1 MVAMTLPIDAQIM
14 DALAALLRGTAATED
29 RSDIP
34 GVGALFLDA
43 ARVASEP
50 DGVVI
55 KLDQE
60 GEAIDR
66 VLNACQV
73 VSTLPVVITITKPRT
88 PGDPPNWRI
97 LGPFCAAVHARIMA
111 GRRDLGGLCIDIES
125 RGRIHEANPQA
136 CEIKMIYNAT
146 YYTAISNITLHEETG
161 A

>member
-1 MVAMTLPIDAQIM
+1 MTLPIDAQIM
-14 DALAALLRGTAATED
+14 DALAALLRGAAATED
-29 RSDIP
+29 QSDIA

-60 GEAIDR
+60 GEALDR
-66 VLNACQV
+66 VLSACQV
-73 VSTLPVVITITKPRT
+73 VSTLPVVITISKPRK

-111 GRRDLGGLCIDIES
+111 GRRDLEGLCIDIES
-125 RGRIHEANPQA
+125 RGRIHEHNLQA
-136 CEIKMIYNAT
+136 CEVRMIYNVT
-146 YYTAISNITLHEETG
+146 YYTAISNITLHEEG
-161 A
+161 NA

>member
-1 MVAMTLPIDAQIM
+1 MTLSISCRIM
-14 DALAALLRGTAATED
+14 DALADLLQGAAATED

-60 GEAIDR
+60 GEALDR
-66 VLNACQV
+66 VLSACQV
-73 VSTLPVVITITKPRT
+73 VSTLPVVITITKART
-88 PGDPPNWRI
+88 PGEPPNWRI

-111 GRRDLGGLCIDIES
+111 GRRDLEGLCIDIES
-125 RGRIHEANPQA
+125 RGRIHEHNLQA
-136 CEIKMIYNAT
+136 CEVRMIYNVT
-146 YYTAISNITLHEETG
+146 YYTAISNITLHEEG
-161 A
+161 NA

>member
-29 RSDIP
+29 RSDIS

-43 ARVASEP
+43 ARVASVP

-136 CEIKMIYNAT
+136 CEVKMIYNAT

>member
-1 MVAMTLPIDAQIM
+1 MTLPIDAQIM
-14 DALAALLRGTAATED
+14 DALAGLLQGAAVTED

-60 GEAIDR
+60 GEALDR
-66 VLNACQV
+66 VLSACQV

-88 PGDPPNWRI
+88 PGEPPNWRI

-125 RGRIHEANPQA
+125 RGRIHEANLQA
-136 CEIKMIYNAT
+136 CEVRMIYNAT
-146 YYTAISNITLHEETG
+146 YYTAISNITLHEEG
-161 A
+161 NA

>member
-1 MVAMTLPIDAQIM
+1 MTLPIDGQIM
-14 DALAALLRGTAATED
+14 DALAALLRGAAATED
-29 RSDIP
+29 RSDIA

-66 VLNACQV
+66 VLSACQV

-88 PGDPPNWRI
+88 PGEPPNWRI

-125 RGRIHEANPQA
+125 RGRIHEPNLQA
-136 CEIKMIYNAT
+136 CEVRMIYTVT
-146 YYTAISNITLHEETG
+146 YYTAISNITVHEEG
-161 A
+161 NP